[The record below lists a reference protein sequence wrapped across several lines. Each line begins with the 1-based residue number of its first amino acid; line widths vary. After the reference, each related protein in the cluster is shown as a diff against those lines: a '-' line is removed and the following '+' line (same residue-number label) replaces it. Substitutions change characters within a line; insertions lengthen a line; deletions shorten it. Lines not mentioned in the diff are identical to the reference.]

1 MIRCD
6 DLALGE
12 QRWGGWEAW
21 VGEQRSGE
29 PAQPDWLD
37 EKHSPHGWRSSF
49 STLARDN
56 GTARYVVELALE
68 AYPRMRGGNGY
79 QRAITGALEGL
90 SPRARGKRVR
100 QPRRHLLYGPIP
112 ASAGET
118 YSPRT
123 D

>member
-56 GTARYVVELALE
+56 GTARDVVELALDHVHDNE
-68 AYPRMRGGNGY
+68 VARAYDRGERFDERVKLLDWWGKQLAIA
-79 QRAITGALEGL
+79 QRGATI
-90 SPRARGKRVR
+90 
-100 QPRRHLLYGPIP
+100 IP
-112 ASAGET
+112 LKTKAS
-118 YSPRT
+118 
-123 D
+123 